1 MGSLLSSYCVS
12 GTVCHYTRLL
22 YELLR
27 TLGGDTIRGDR
38 QRG

>member
-12 GTVCHYTRLL
+12 GTVCHYALLL

-27 TLGGDTIRGDR
+27 TRGGVLLGVTSRG
-38 QRG
+38 